1 VQVLGGRCEQ
11 QPRKGAKRC
20 HRRGS
25 HITPTPNTHAMLKAN
40 ANGEEEGR
48 SILTAINETVVVLR
62 MGLLAVSLSVEND
75 GGDAFGLSV
84 RIIVEGDFLEGAD
97 GG

>member
-1 VQVLGGRCEQ
+1 
-11 QPRKGAKRC
+11 
-20 HRRGS
+20 
-25 HITPTPNTHAMLKAN
+25 MLKAN